1 MRRVLSKGRFWFAK
15 VGRVMGILKEK
26 GMRFGSIPTEAGE
39 PIENVWHQILKDVC
53 PKNGFRQT
61 KV

>member
-26 GMRFGSIPTEAGE
+26 GIRFGSIPTEAGE
-39 PIENVWHQILKDVC
+39 PIENVWHQI
-53 PKNGFRQT
+53 F
-61 KV
+61 